1 MYLVTPKNGFHF
13 NEPQIAKISEL
24 YHATYMGYW
33 CTKTPSGQWND
44 RPVDVFYVEQ
54 PDRTKGHTN
63 YFGIYKIHEWLTDA
77 PYICEASSAFSEP
90 ITGVL
95 CEDGEVIVS
104 RYRHDCVT
112 KGPYMI
118 DGGRDYVRS
127 HGAASYVTVTVQ
139 GGEFVLTNHTEQNEG
154 VQ

>member
-1 MYLVTPKNGFHF
+1 MYLVTPKDGFHF
-13 NEPQIAKISEL
+13 NEQQIAKISNL
-24 YHATYMGYW
+24 YHAVYMGYW
-33 CTKTPSGQWND
+33 CTKPSSGQWNEQ
-44 RPVDVFYVEQ
+44 PVDVFYVEQ

-63 YFGIYKIHEWLTDA
+63 YFGMYMVDGS
-77 PYICEASSAFSEP
+77 PYICEASSVFSEP

-104 RYRHDCVT
+104 RYRHDYVT
-112 KGPYMI
+112 KGKYMI

-127 HGAASYVTVTVQ
+127 HGAASYVTVTVH